1 MEYKFTKANFN
12 DEVVNSNLP
21 VMIDFYAD
29 WCMPCQMMGPVV
41 GQLANE
47 YDGKVKIGKVN
58 SDEEPELAAKFG
70 VMSIPNFVFI
80 KNGRIVDQA
89 VGAMPKSALEDK
101 IKNML

>member
-12 DEVVNSNLP
+12 DEVVNSDKP

-29 WCMPCQMMGPVV
+29 WCMPCQMMGPIVE
-41 GQLANE
+41 QLADE

-58 SDEEPELAAKFG
+58 SDEEPELASKFG

-80 KNGRIVDQA
+80 KNGKIVDQA
-89 VGAMPKSALEDK
+89 VGAMPKNVLESK
-101 IKNML
+101 INSML